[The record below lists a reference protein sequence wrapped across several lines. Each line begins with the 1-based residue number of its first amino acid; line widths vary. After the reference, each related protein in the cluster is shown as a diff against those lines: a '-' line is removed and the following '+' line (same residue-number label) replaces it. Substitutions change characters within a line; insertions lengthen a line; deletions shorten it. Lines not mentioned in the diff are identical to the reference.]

1 MKEIV
6 IIPLAQRK
14 IDRRGIAEQWVRE
27 TLRLPE
33 QIVQGYGGRNVAQR
47 RYKVEDQER
56 LLRVV
61 YEETPKQRIVVTA
74 YLTAAVK
81 RYWKESPS

>member
-1 MKEIV
+1 MG
-6 IIPLAQRK
+6 
-14 IDRRGIAEQWVRE
+14 RRGIPVQWVRE
-27 TLRLPE
+27 TLQSPE
-33 QIVQGYGGRNVAQR
+33 QTVQGYGERTVAQR
-47 RYKVEDQER
+47 RYTVEGQER

-81 RYWKESPS
+81 RYWKELPPHENRIRYRA